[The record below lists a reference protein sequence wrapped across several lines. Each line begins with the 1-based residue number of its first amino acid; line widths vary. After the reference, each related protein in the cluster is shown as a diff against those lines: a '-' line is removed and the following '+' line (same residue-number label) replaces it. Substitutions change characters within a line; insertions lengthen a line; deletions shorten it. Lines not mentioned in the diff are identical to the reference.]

1 MLAAIFH
8 RHGGLGELA
17 VQDIPT
23 PPPAAGEVLIRVRAC
38 GVNRVDILSRL
49 GETPGKIEL
58 PHISGTEVA
67 GEIAAV
73 GGGVSGWRQGDRV
86 LVNPTISC
94 GSCSFCRS
102 GEDNMC
108 LKGRIYGVQ
117 TNGGY
122 AEYAPAPAE
131 HLIGLA
137 PDMPFETAAA
147 IAVTGPTA
155 WHMLVRRANL
165 RQGEDVLIVAA
176 GSGIGVIGVQIA
188 KLSGA
193 RVIAT
198 AGSADKRA
206 KARELGADFTVDH
219 SDPEWPRKVRAITEG
234 RGVDVVFEHVGAA
247 TWEGS
252 LASLTRGGR
261 LVTCGGH
268 SGFDVHI
275 NLWHL
280 FVKQQTLIGSFA
292 GTRQDLVDVLKLAR
306 RGQIRPVIHAQLP
319 LREAAAAQRMMEG
332 RDVFGKLLLVP

>member
-1 MLAAIFH
+1 MLAVRFH
-8 RHGGLGELA
+8 AHGGLEQLK
-17 VQDIPT
+17 VEEIPV
-23 PPPAAGEVLIRVRAC
+23 PKPGSGQVLIRVRAC
-38 GVNRVDILSRL
+38 GVNRVDILSRN
-49 GETPGKIEL
+49 GETPGKIVL

-67 GEIAAV
+67 GEVASV
-73 GGGVSGWRQGDRV
+73 GSDVTSVQVGQRV

-94 GSCSFCRS
+94 GVCSFCRS

-108 LKGRIYGVQ
+108 LQGRVYGVQ
-117 TNGGY
+117 TDGGY
-122 AEYAPAPAE
+122 AEYA
-131 HLIGLA
+131 LA
-137 PDMPFETAAA
+137 PVEHVILLPPEIPFTTAAA
-147 IAVTGPTA
+147 LAVTGSTA

-176 GSGIGVIGVQIA
+176 GSGIGVVGVQIA

-198 AGSADKRA
+198 AGSEEKLS
-206 KARELGADFTVDH
+206 KARELGADFTVNH
-219 SDPEWPRKVRAITEG
+219 SDPNWAKQVRTYTGG

-252 LASLTRGGR
+252 LSALTRGGR

-268 SGFDVHI
+268 SGFNVQV

-292 GTRQDLVDVLKLAR
+292 GTRQDLLEVLKMTH
-306 RGQIRPVIHAQLP
+306 RGLIRPVVDTELP
-319 LREAAAAQRMMEG
+319 LREAAAAQALMERRG
-332 RDVFGKLLLVP
+332 TFGKILLVP